1 MMTLTSPRSSEG
13 ERRVRKIVTDRSGGV
28 SEGPY
33 GSFNLG
39 DHVGDDPE
47 AVVANRAR
55 LARTLGLP
63 GDRMVYMEQV
73 HSPNVTEVTGEL
85 LEELGGDP
93 VPVTD
98 ALVTTLRGT
107 ALVVLTA
114 DCVPVLL
121 SDEEA
126 GVVAAVHAGRL
137 GARNGV
143 LSRTLDEMERLGAVP
158 ARVHALFGAAIAGTD
173 YEVPD
178 SMARDVEERL
188 PGSRTTT
195 STGTTGLDL
204 RAGLVRQLMGRGVTL
219 IDADPRSTAAEET
232 LYSYRRDGTTGRQAA
247 VVWMP

>member
-1 MMTLTSPRSSEG
+1 M
-13 ERRVRKIVTDRSGGV
+13 TDRSGGI

-39 DHVGDDPE
+39 DHVGDDPA
-47 AVVANRAR
+47 AVAANRSR
-55 LARTLGLP
+55 LARTLGLSE
-63 GDRMVYMEQV
+63 DRMVYMEQV
-73 HSPNVTEVTGEL
+73 HSPTVTEVTQEMLDEL
-85 LEELGGDP
+85 AGDP

-98 ALVTTLRGT
+98 SLVTTLRGI

-137 GARNGV
+137 GARNGI
-143 LSRTLDEMERLGAVP
+143 LARTLDEMERLGAAP

-173 YEVPD
+173 YEVPE
-178 SMARDVEERL
+178 SMADDVEARL

-195 STGTTGLDL
+195 SAGTTGLDL
-204 RAGLVRQLMGRGVTL
+204 RAGLVRQLMARGVTL
-219 IDADPRSTAAEET
+219 IDADPRSTLAEES
-232 LYSYRRDGTTGRQAA
+232 LFSYRRDGTTGRQAA